1 MSFQAVKGVKDVLP
15 SDVETWRRLE
25 ETAREVFR
33 VFGFREVRVPIF
45 EYTEVFTR
53 SIGDTT
59 DIVEKEMYTF
69 EDGSGRRITL
79 RPEGTAPVVRAFVE
93 HSLYAQAPV
102 TKLCYMGPMFRR
114 ERPQAGRYRQF
125 HQIGAELFG
134 SENPL
139 SDIDMLVMID
149 MLFRRLGI
157 SSVELNLN
165 SLGCP
170 DCRPAYR
177 DTLTSFLQQ
186 RISALCE
193 DCQRRYTGNP
203 LRALDCK
210 SSHCKEATAQA
221 PSILDCLCDSCRGH
235 FNAVKEG
242 LTLHNVPFVVNP
254 RLVRGL
260 DYYTRTTFEFLATG
274 IGSQNA
280 VAAGGRYDKLGD
292 RRRRG

>member
-15 SDVETWRRLE
+15 SDIETWRRLE

-93 HSLYAQAPV
+93 HSLYAQSPV
-102 TKLCYMGPMFRR
+102 NKLWYMGPMFRR

-134 SENPL
+134 AENPA
-139 SDIDMLVMID
+139 SDVDMLVMID
-149 MLFRRLGI
+149 TLFRELGL
-157 SSVELNLN
+157 SGVELNLN

-170 DCRPAYR
+170 DCRPTYR

-193 DCQRRYTGNP
+193 DCQRRYTANP

-210 SSHCKEATAQA
+210 SANCKEATVQA
-221 PSILDCLCDSCRGH
+221 PSILDCLCDGCKGH
-235 FNAVKEG
+235 FHAVKEG
-242 LTLHNVPFVVNP
+242 LTALNVPFVVNP

-260 DYYTRTTFEFLATG
+260 DYYTRT
-274 IGSQNA
+274 
-280 VAAGGRYDKLGD
+280 
-292 RRRRG
+292 